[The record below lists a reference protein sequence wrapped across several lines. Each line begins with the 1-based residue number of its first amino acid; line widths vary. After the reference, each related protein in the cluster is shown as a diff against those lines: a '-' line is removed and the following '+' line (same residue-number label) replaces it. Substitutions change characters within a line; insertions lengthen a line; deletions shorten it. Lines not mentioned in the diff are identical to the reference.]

1 MDIQVIA
8 SSSTGNCYKISDGDT
23 SLLIECGISYKEI
36 QKALNFKLSSISACL
51 ITHEHKDHIKAYK
64 DLLNKGIRLVMSK
77 GTKEA
82 LGITEKTVKLI
93 KAKEFINI
101 GTFKIMAFDTIHDVA
116 EPVGFLIESTKTKER
131 LVFFTDTIYMK
142 YTFKNI
148 DYYMCE
154 CNYVKKVL
162 DDKDIDQLWRNRVVK
177 SHMSLETLLDFLS
190 KTDLKR
196 TKTIYVMHL
205 SDTNSDENYIKTEI
219 QKSTGKQVVI
229 CKG

>member
-51 ITHEHKDHIKAYK
+51 ITHEHKDHSKAYK
-64 DLLNKGIRLVMSK
+64 DLLSKGIRLVMSK

-229 CKG
+229 CKE